1 MWQIENLACNILYL
15 ADPKRFFFLFVNSG
29 MDLVKPSTGSIMSDT
44 GSLSS
49 VLSKNSRKNLHAQ
62 DFE

>member
-1 MWQIENLACNILYL
+1 MWQIENLACNILNL
-15 ADPKRFFFLFVNSG
+15 AERFFFLLVNSG
-29 MDLVKPSTGSIMSDT
+29 MDLVKPSTGSIMSKTT

-49 VLSKNSRKNLHAQ
+49 VLSKKSRKNLHAQ